1 MISIFVETEY
11 TCHMSRVDI
20 LQQEAKIP
28 FIKRIIYVTLR
39 GYYYSKFSKH
49 FEIILYCIFIL

>member
-1 MISIFVETEY
+1 MYYLWYMVILILEIKLRLLRMISIFVETEY

-28 FIKRIIYVTLR
+28 VLSR
-39 GYYYSKFSKH
+39 G
-49 FEIILYCIFIL
+49 LYMSH

>member
-1 MISIFVETEY
+1 MVILILEIKLRLLRMISIFVETEY

-28 FIKRIIYVTLR
+28 VLSR
-39 GYYYSKFSKH
+39 G
-49 FEIILYCIFIL
+49 LYMSH